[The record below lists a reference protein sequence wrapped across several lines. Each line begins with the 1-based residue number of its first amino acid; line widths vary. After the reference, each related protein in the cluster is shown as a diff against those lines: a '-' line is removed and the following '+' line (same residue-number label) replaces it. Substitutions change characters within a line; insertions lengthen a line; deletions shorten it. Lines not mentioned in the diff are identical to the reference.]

1 MTEKGLPFVRSSA
14 MLCNAPKIKI
24 DFRNMYWL
32 VQYFSVLKTGKNGY
46 FKNMVQIQLY
56 QFCTYLANAE
66 SNEMRMH
73 IREIVTIVHKKERVR
88 VIKPWFPLRYHNH
101 ALFWKD
107 TTIKFPLMDSY
118 KKKEL
123 RKDMHFR
130 LDPVLGKA
138 DVKYKEERLYL
149 QIKIE
154 IPDTL

>member
-1 MTEKGLPFVRSSA
+1 
-14 MLCNAPKIKI
+14 
-24 DFRNMYWL
+24 
-32 VQYFSVLKTGKNGY
+32 
-46 FKNMVQIQLY
+46 MVQIQLY

-73 IREIVTIVHKKERVR
+73 IREIVTIGHKKERVR

-118 KKKEL
+118 KKKKL